1 MNYQGKTLDDLA
13 TIVDEKLCPFSNE
26 LLIEFIDVSL
36 KLATTTD
43 LLSKTRRQLK
53 KLIQRH
59 CEEDILDNEELEEA
73 TKRGKLLNILNLVD
87 VYNPPTPFSGGEDD
101 KPDDDSALVADAQKT
116 VQQGRTSNDEKV
128 AVGCNLTSGWL
139 REMEALSKTNMLRR
153 EFKVRGQ
160 IGEPGQRDKLTYV
173 SLMHQIRDA
182 QAAGYKEEEIVSS
195 VINCMVPSL
204 TLRGVLATTPNLSLA
219 QFLEAHFNERS
230 AEDLCDAM
238 TSLIRSTD
246 ESVYAYVMR
255 TIEIRQKVLLAS
267 QKASGKGA
275 IGFAKDLVMKLFLRT
290 LERGI
295 ISQYVVQE
303 IRHLLKSSSTTDEEL
318 ISAVT
323 KASALEKER
332 SDFQSRNKKQV
343 KVFEVISGSRSGSVS
358 KESTITKLVSSVDKL
373 T

>member
-101 KPDDDSALVADAQKT
+101 KPDDDSALAADAQKT

-303 IRHLLKSSSTTDEEL
+303 IRHLLKSSSTTDE
-318 ISAVT
+318 
-323 KASALEKER
+323 
-332 SDFQSRNKKQV
+332 N
-343 KVFEVISGSRSGSVS
+343 
-358 KESTITKLVSSVDKL
+358 
-373 T
+373 

>member
-1 MNYQGKTLDDLA
+1 M
-13 TIVDEKLCPFSNE
+13 IVDEKLCPFSNE

-101 KPDDDSALVADAQKT
+101 KPDDDSALAADAQKT

-204 TLRGVLATTPNLSLA
+204 TLRGVLQTTPNL
-219 QFLEAHFNERS
+219 
-230 AEDLCDAM
+230 
-238 TSLIRSTD
+238 
-246 ESVYAYVMR
+246 
-255 TIEIRQKVLLAS
+255 
-267 QKASGKGA
+267 
-275 IGFAKDLVMKLFLRT
+275 
-290 LERGI
+290 
-295 ISQYVVQE
+295 
-303 IRHLLKSSSTTDEEL
+303 
-318 ISAVT
+318 
-323 KASALEKER
+323 
-332 SDFQSRNKKQV
+332 
-343 KVFEVISGSRSGSVS
+343 
-358 KESTITKLVSSVDKL
+358 
-373 T
+373 